1 MSGAPDALNSLG
13 SDLAFSVS
21 FSIANEL
28 RDAAS
33 EWQLTEEEL
42 IGIVLL
48 LAVMLG
54 GLPSAVK
61 SVVGLLQRRLQPRN
75 AAGKPDEHKQSEV
88 LQFVSLLIQMA
99 ERISISLCVQL
110 LAANVRSRQ
119 PLRSVRVVSLLS
131 VVIFFLFFERTNSI
145 GRDKQQS

>member
-1 MSGAPDALNSLG
+1 MNSLG

-33 EWQLTEEEL
+33 EWRLTEEEL

-75 AAGKPDEHKQSEV
+75 AADKPASTHKPDEHKQSEV